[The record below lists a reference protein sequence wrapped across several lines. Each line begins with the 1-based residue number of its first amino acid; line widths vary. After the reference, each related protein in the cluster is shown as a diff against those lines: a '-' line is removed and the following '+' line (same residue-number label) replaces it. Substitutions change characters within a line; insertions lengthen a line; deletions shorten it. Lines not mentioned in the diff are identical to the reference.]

1 MHTAMH
7 HDVADEL
14 SIHDCGITR
23 VGAAM
28 LGDWLTTNQS
38 LTHLE
43 YVLCH
48 RWFDWSTMWPVV
60 FFVFRAIKRSTFLNR
75 GSIGYN
81 DFGDDGLAAILKGL
95 KKNIAVTSLA

>member
-28 LGDWLTTNQS
+28 LGDWLAANTS

-43 YVLCH
+43 YVFGCRFLAKKTVAMLSELCSS
-48 RWFDWSTMWPVV
+48 R
-60 FFVFRAIKRSTFLNR
+60 
-75 GSIGYN
+75 
-81 DFGDDGLAAILKGL
+81 
-95 KKNIAVTSLA
+95 